1 MYDSLS
7 QVVQTGRVVVM
18 NVPPEGPLL
27 APAVAVEGEAG
38 VEGDGVLH
46 LVPAPGPQPHQV
58 MDCDVGEVD
67 YRISMSSVVTYV

>member
-1 MYDSLS
+1 
-7 QVVQTGRVVVM
+7 M

-67 YRISMSSVVTYV
+67 YQYQV

>member
-1 MYDSLS
+1 
-7 QVVQTGRVVVM
+7 M

-46 LVPAPGPQPHQV
+46 LVLAPGPQPHQV
-58 MDCDVGEVD
+58 MDCDVGEVE
-67 YRISMSSVVTYV
+67 YK